1 MVEYAQHVV
10 SQGLTCHTGEKQK
23 EEGKEQKKN
32 EQRETV
38 QQRKTGGAGDE
49 SAGKSTCSSLV
60 TGVGSPEPM

>member
-23 EEGKEQKKN
+23 EKREEQKNKGKQVTA
-32 EQRETV
+32 EEDWW
-38 QQRKTGGAGDE
+38 GCDE

-60 TGVGSPEPM
+60 TGVGSPETT

>member
-23 EEGKEQKKN
+23 EEGEEQKNK
-32 EQRETV
+32 QRETG
-38 QQRKTGGAGDE
+38 QQRKTGGDGDE
-49 SAGKSTCSSLV
+49 SAGKSICSSLV